1 MFAACAPSVPASRG
15 WGVPRGLGAGHAS
28 ERPCGPGV
36 EMPRGRAAGLVCLA
50 MLPQRGRNLQVNR
63 ELYQKLLHSSPEVP
77 MLMRCGGTSA
87 VPPVAP
93 RRCSA
98 FVRSSL
104 DGVNLSAALHQLA
117 LKSRRA
123 GTATSACG
131 ALVSDPRFAQL
142 MNSLL
147 QVLPSL
153 EAQNLARTA

>member
-1 MFAACAPSVPASRG
+1 
-15 WGVPRGLGAGHAS
+15 
-28 ERPCGPGV
+28 
-36 EMPRGRAAGLVCLA
+36 

-63 ELYQKLLHSSPEVP
+63 ELYQKLLHSSPE
-77 MLMRCGGTSA
+77 A
-87 VPPVAP
+87 VLGLCEEYAGV
-93 RRCSA
+93 
-98 FVRSSL
+98 L

>member
-1 MFAACAPSVPASRG
+1 MFWPLHTEVE
-15 WGVPRGLGAGHAS
+15 LG
-28 ERPCGPGV
+28 
-36 EMPRGRAAGLVCLA
+36 
-50 MLPQRGRNLQVNR
+50 
-63 ELYQKLLHSSPEVP
+63 
-77 MLMRCGGTSA
+77 
-87 VPPVAP
+87 
-93 RRCSA
+93 
-98 FVRSSL
+98 

-153 EAQNLARTA
+153 EAQNLARTAWAFAKLSVADRERSPMVTELARQVPRCTAQFQPH